1 MTIVLDHR
9 PDASLA
15 VYIDGDLQF
24 DSRDEA
30 LYHELLALPALA
42 LATSRRPGSHK
53 LRALICGGGDGL
65 VARELLKS
73 AAIAHID
80 LVDYDPTILDLA
92 REEWPELNSHAL
104 ADPRLKVHVVDALAF
119 VDQTARGHREYDLII
134 SDFTVPRDV
143 AGARLHTVEWY
154 AALHAILAPLGVLAV
169 NAASPSQTPA
179 AYWSIYNSLRAAKL
193 NPRPYR
199 IALPS
204 FADVGYGDDWGF
216 ILAAPRLLRIREF
229 DALEF
234 AGPRRF
240 LRNAAQLRRC
250 FAFPSAL
257 AAGRAAAPPTSLGSE
272 WLLQA
277 LFNPTWEEASGRDW
291 NALSWNHD
299 PAPLPA
305 INRGELLLPY
315 TVQATLRDSAATDE
329 EAIFNQVVATMPAL
343 RADQTRSMIHEFI
356 AQPGRFLAALDLR
369 ALVDA
374 LLRRAAELPRRLVA
388 ELRLLRAN
396 LRRSWSNPSALL
408 QRGLRIVSI
417 IAIVIILANLLHP
430 DTAYGKGS
438 TGADDSP
445 GTSQT
450 FARST
455 TPYDVVPAPPS
466 TVSGRGFSSSTYG
479 RGSVVDEYG
488 TYTPTRRY
496 YYRRNYYYGNGYRSY
511 NSSRP
516 PTEDPNEGEAL
527 YRLTP
532 ETDLLANGEVVIALT
547 DQSYLL
553 LADQVT
559 SVVDIK
565 TGLPIIFL
573 KRDPSL
579 VWRTAQE
586 LNRQRTGLQ
595 GSVKA
600 KQDWIDWMS
609 WVGFAPWRDDDE
621 AELGNIQ
628 STVGVL
634 DKAIASLGDIPATPP
649 ALPVA
654 PVSGAFQLFSSVWMD
669 TAGRQMVLELPD
681 NKLAYLT
688 KDGWWSDSAHTQP
701 MSEPYPSQLRD
712 LVLVPFL
719 TKQKDEAAAIKTRLE
734 ADLTSAR
741 TDLSS
746 LQSDKTEYTSIQSSY
761 GPSDEVEYGTSEIR
775 VDEALRLT
783 DADIQRTQQLIT
795 ALEAQ
800 LAELPRQNEAAITL
814 LGLLK

>member
-1 MTIVLDHR
+1 
-9 PDASLA
+9 AA
-15 VYIDGDLQF
+15 N
-24 DSRDEA
+24 
-30 LYHELLALPALA
+30 
-42 LATSRRPGSHK
+42 RRPGNHK

-73 AAIAHID
+73 SAIAHID

-92 REEWPELNSHAL
+92 REEWPELNQRAL
-104 ADPRLKVHVVDALAF
+104 ADPRLRVHVVDALAF
-119 VDQTARGHREYDLII
+119 VDQTARGHIEYDLII
-134 SDFTVPRDV
+134 SDFTVPRDA

-154 AALHAILAPLGVLAV
+154 AALRSILAPAGVLAV

-204 FADVGYGDDWGF
+204 FADAGYGDDWGF
-216 ILAAPRLLRIREF
+216 VLAAPRVLRISEF
-229 DALEF
+229 DTLDF
-234 AGPRRF
+234 AGPRQF
-240 LRNAAQLRRC
+240 LRDAAQMRRC
-250 FAFPSAL
+250 FAFPEAL

-277 LFNPTWEEASGRDW
+277 LFNPTWEDATGRDW

-299 PAPLPA
+299 PAPLPPA
-305 INRGELLLPY
+305 NRGETLLPY
-315 TVQATLRDSAATDE
+315 VVKDTLRDSGAADE
-329 EAIFNQVVATMPAL
+329 EAVFNQVVSTMPAL
-343 RADQTRSMIHEFI
+343 RADQTRSMIREFI

-369 ALVDA
+369 ALVEA
-374 LLRRAAELPRRLVA
+374 LLRRSAELPRRLVA

-396 LRRSWSNPSALL
+396 LRRSWSSPNSLL

-417 IAIVIILANLLHP
+417 IAIVVILANLFHP

-438 TGADDSP
+438 TGADGSP
-445 GTSQT
+445 GTSQS

-455 TPYDVVPAPPS
+455 TPYDVVQAPPS
-466 TVSGRGFSSSTYG
+466 TVSGRGFGSNTYG

-488 TYTPTRRY
+488 TYVPTRRY
-496 YYRRNYYYGNGYRSY
+496 YYRPSYYYGSGYRSY

-516 PTEDPNEGEAL
+516 PTEDPNAGDAL

-532 ETDLLANGEVVIALT
+532 ETDLLANGEIVIALT

-621 AELGNIQ
+621 AELANI
-628 STVGVL
+628 STTVGVL
-634 DKAIASLGDIPATPP
+634 DKAIVSLGAIPATPP

-654 PVSGAFQLFSSVWMD
+654 PVVGAYQLFSSVWMD
-669 TAGRQMVLELPD
+669 VAGRQMVLELPD
-681 NKLAYLT
+681 NKLAFLT

-701 MSEPYPSQLRD
+701 ISDPYPTQLRD

-719 TKQKDEAAAIKTRLE
+719 TKQKDESAAIKTRID
-734 ADLTSAR
+734 ADLASAR

-746 LQSDKTEYTSIQSSY
+746 LQSDKTEYTSIQRSY
-761 GPSDEVEYGTSEIR
+761 GPSDVVDYGTSEIR

-783 DADIQRTQQLIT
+783 DADIQRTEQLIT
-795 ALEAQ
+795 ALQ
-800 LAELPRQNEAAITL
+800 NQQTELPKQTEAAVTM